1 MKQDIPIT
9 NLLYAIRTS
18 GIGITKVEKKVGV
31 SKGYFSRIN
40 GTKISLETFLGAA
53 EAVGV
58 SVQDLM
64 DKDFVYKN
72 ELKEIERSID
82 ALNRRKAALEKEMSE

>member
-18 GIGITKVEKKVGV
+18 GIGIAKVEKKVGV
-31 SKGYFSRIN
+31 SKGYFSRLN

-58 SVQDLM
+58 PIQDLM
-64 DKDFVYKN
+64 DKDFAYKM
-72 ELKEIERSID
+72 ELKEIEERLD
-82 ALNRRKAALEKEMSE
+82 ALNRRKAALEKEIKE